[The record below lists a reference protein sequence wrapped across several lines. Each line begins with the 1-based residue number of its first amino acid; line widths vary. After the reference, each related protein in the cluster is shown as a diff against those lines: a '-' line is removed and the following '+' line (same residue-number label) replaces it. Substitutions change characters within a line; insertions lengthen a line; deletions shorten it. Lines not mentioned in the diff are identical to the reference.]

1 MKKILPV
8 VVAIF
13 ALSLIPTFTMAQA
26 KDMKMNQSI
35 EKDGTG

>member
-8 VVAIF
+8 VVALLV
-13 ALSLIPTFTMAQA
+13 LSIIPTATMAQA
-26 KDMKMNQSI
+26 MELKMNQSI